1 MVRSAVPHSEVLPQ
15 VAVAIHHGGAGTT
28 HAMVRAGIPSVIM
41 PFVADQPWWAAR
53 LKVLGLGPG
62 AVSKSLTNPN
72 TLKRAMVRAIECA
85 DAVRKASE
93 FMALEDGLG
102 RALSI
107 IEDAEAGVQ
116 DLRPAG

>member
-1 MVRSAVPHSEVLPQ
+1 MV
-15 VAVAIHHGGAGTT
+15 
-28 HAMVRAGIPSVIM
+28 
-41 PFVADQPWWAAR
+41 
-53 LKVLGLGPG
+53 K
-62 AVSKSLTNPN
+62 
-72 TLKRAMVRAIECA
+72 AIECA

-116 DLRPAG
+116 DLRPAA